1 MLFFTKVILG
11 IVMLVLPLVAQSV
24 TSSQIGVIVMH
35 GKGGMPS
42 KHVAEFAKRLEEK
55 GYIVANIEMPWSKK
69 REYDVTMETAHK
81 ELESVLN
88 ELRQKGA
95 QKLFLSGHSQGGL
108 VALALGSDLNV
119 DGIIAIA
126 PGGNMASTINREKLG
141 ETLTKAQHLIQE
153 GKGDE
158 KGEFYDFETSKGKY
172 PIQTTARN
180 YVSWFDPEGLMNQ
193 EKSSALINP
202 KIPVL
207 FIVPTSDYPGLL
219 KVKQK
224 MFNTLPKNPYTKLYE
239 PSATHLEAPSASSE
253 EVSLWIQNVAEGR

>member
-1 MLFFTKVILG
+1 MWSFSKQLMVIFTMTLALSAESLAPFKIG
-11 IVMLVLPLVAQSV
+11 IV
-24 TSSQIGVIVMH
+24 VMH

-42 KHVAEFAKRLEEK
+42 KHVAVFANSLEAK
-55 GYIVANIEMPWSKK
+55 GYSVANIEMPWSKQ
-69 REYDVTMETAHK
+69 REYDVSIEMAQQ
-81 ELESVLN
+81 ELEGAFN
-88 ELRQKGA
+88 DLRTRGA

-108 VALALGSDLNV
+108 VALALGSNLNV
-119 DGIIAIA
+119 DGIVAIA
-126 PGGNMASTINREKLG
+126 PGGNVANIIYREKIG
-141 ETLTKAQHLIQE
+141 DTIVKAQKMVAE

-158 KGEFYDFETSKGKY
+158 KAEFYDFESAKGKY

-193 EKSSALINP
+193 EKSSALISP

-207 FIVPTSDYPGLL
+207 FIAPTADYPGLL

>member
-1 MLFFTKVILG
+1 MWSFSKQLMVIFTMTLALSAESLAPFKIG
-11 IVMLVLPLVAQSV
+11 IV
-24 TSSQIGVIVMH
+24 VMH

-42 KHVAEFAKRLEEK
+42 KHVAVFANSLEAK
-55 GYIVANIEMPWSKK
+55 GYSVANIEMPWSKK
-69 REYDVTMETAHK
+69 REYDVSIEIAQK

-141 ETLTKAQHLIQE
+141 DTLTKAQHLIQE
-153 GKGDE
+153 GKGDD
-158 KGEFYDFETSKGKY
+158 KGEFYDFETSKGKS

-207 FIVPTSDYPGLL
+207 FIVPTADYPGLL